1 MKANHK
7 IKCCEIFSSL
17 SLQDMGK
24 SIKLARPYIHGFICD
39 LCAPYLLH
47 THKKGDGVIR
57 KHRGE
62 CSIEKPSRGL
72 RSWKGLLS
80 SSFNYHHVKFQKALL
95 LKRVLCAKALP
106 HKACSAV
113 LVIVWFFFIKWVKWV
128 QSEFYSMDLIMVPM
142 GPLHALDTWANDM
155 FERREL
161 CPSCTAESQ
170 ATAKARCRL
179 VGMSCLA
186 RSSCH

>member
-113 LVIVWFFFIKWVKWV
+113 LVIVWFFF
-128 QSEFYSMDLIMVPM
+128 FFL
-142 GPLHALDTWANDM
+142 
-155 FERREL
+155 
-161 CPSCTAESQ
+161 
-170 ATAKARCRL
+170 
-179 VGMSCLA
+179 
-186 RSSCH
+186 SSGSSGFKVSFIQWI